1 MLRASGDAI
10 ISAMESCSQSRWRLT
25 THHLERYQ
33 ALTLIVLLLACCF
46 ALLSACRQQ
55 AADTAAPQT
64 SAALPAMPAVAATDP
79 AFSILR
85 RGNGSE
91 PATLD
96 PHLSVGVP
104 ASNIIRDLF
113 EGLTSESPGGEI
125 VPGAASHW
133 NISRDGKTYTFYLRD
148 NVLWSNGDPLLAED
162 FVYGLQ
168 RSLDPA
174 TGSQYGQIL
183 APISNATAAL
193 AGTVA
198 VSEIGVQALNER
210 TVQIELENPTP
221 YFLTLLSHPATFPAH
236 RASIE
241 RWGNEHVRPG
251 RLVCNGAY
259 VLAEWVAQAGIK
271 LIRNP
276 RYWDA
281 ASTRIDQVNYY
292 PISDT
297 HAELNRFRAGE
308 LDWTYEVPNS
318 QFDWLREN
326 MREQLI
332 ISPWMGTYYL
342 GMNLTREPLG
352 SSGELRMA
360 LNLAI
365 DRDILTSKVTRFGE
379 LPSFNLVPPGVPDY
393 QQAELDYM
401 QWSQAQ
407 RERRA
412 VELYRQAGYSRQ
424 RPLELQLRYNNSANN
439 NKIALAVAAMWKQLL
454 GVHTSLINEEWKVFL
469 QNRRQKRVTQV
480 FRSGW
485 IGDYGD
491 AYTFLDIFRG
501 DHGQNDT
508 GFDNPSYNL
517 LLQQIAAERLA
528 SRRAR
533 LMREAERLLLAEQPI
548 IPLYTYVTKRLVNPD
563 LGGWQSNVMDHHYSK
578 SMYFK
583 QEPVTPAA
591 SPPAAEQPPVAPEP
605 GTDEQEPGAEA
616 GNDTGGAAT
625 TPGIS
630 Q

>member
-1 MLRASGDAI
+1 MFARQNII
-10 ISAMESCSQSRWRLT
+10 ISIGLAVLAAVCLLAGCQPQTPASDAPQT
-25 THHLERYQ
+25 
-33 ALTLIVLLLACCF
+33 ALTLPP
-46 ALLSACRQQ
+46 S
-55 AADTAAPQT
+55 
-64 SAALPAMPAVAATDP
+64 PANAATDP
-79 AFSILR
+79 GFSILR

-91 PATLD
+91 PETLD
-96 PHLSVGVP
+96 PHLAAGVP

-148 NVLWSNGDPLLAED
+148 DVLWSNGDPLHAQD

-174 TGSQYGQIL
+174 TGAHYGQIL
-183 APISNATAAL
+183 APIRNASQAL
-193 AGTVA
+193 AGTVP
-198 VSEIGVQALNER
+198 VTEIGVQALNDR
-210 TVQIELENPTP
+210 TVQIELDNPTP
-221 YFLTLLSHPATFPAH
+221 YFLTLLSHPSTFPAH
-236 RASIE
+236 RATIE

-251 RLVCNGAY
+251 RLVSNGAY
-259 VLAEWVAQAGIK
+259 VLAEWVAQARIK

-276 RYWDA
+276 RYWNA
-281 ASTRIDQVNYY
+281 ANTGIDQVNYY

-326 MREQLI
+326 MRDELI

-342 GMNLTREPLG
+342 GMNLLREPLG
-352 SSGELRMA
+352 SSRELRMA

-393 QQAELDYM
+393 EQAELEYM
-401 QWSQAQ
+401 RLSQSQ
-407 RERRA
+407 REQRA
-412 VELYRQAGYSRQ
+412 VELYRQAGFRPG
-424 RPLELQLRYNNSANN
+424 RPLNLQLRYNNSANN
-439 NKIALAVAAMWKQLL
+439 NKIALAVAAMWKQVL
-454 GVHTSLINEEWKVFL
+454 GVQTTLINEEWKVFL
-469 QNRRQKRVTQV
+469 QNRRQRRVTEV

-491 AYTFLDIFRG
+491 AYTFLDIFQG

-508 GFDNPSYNL
+508 GYDNPSYNL
-517 LLQQIAAERLA
+517 LLQQIAEERLV

-533 LMREAERLLLAEQPI
+533 LMREAERLLLSEQPI
-548 IPLYTYVTKRLVNPD
+548 IPLYTYVTKRLVKPA

-578 SMYFK
+578 HMFYRSGEELV
-583 QEPVTPAA
+583 QAA
-591 SPPAAEQPPVAPEP
+591 
-605 GTDEQEPGAEA
+605 A
-616 GNDTGGAAT
+616 GSDRE
-625 TPGIS
+625 
-630 Q
+630 